1 MCILMRQIHEG
12 LIFRNQ
18 SNIKEVMEDLSFL
31 YRFPIIGFFHDI
43 FQMKN
48 VCNSKN
54 IMILVF
60 VNVYIIEQWH

>member
-1 MCILMRQIHEG
+1 
-12 LIFRNQ
+12 
-18 SNIKEVMEDLSFL
+18 MEDLSFL
-31 YRFPIIGFFHDI
+31 YRFTIIGFFHDI